1 VSTLPVSLR
10 AVAQDGILGI
20 VAAKPP
26 YLVDPDMKSSQP
38 RQSVQPQEPQ
48 VVIP

>member
-1 VSTLPVSLR
+1 MSTLPVSMR
-10 AVAQDGILGI
+10 AVAQDGIIGI

-38 RQSVQPQEPQ
+38 RESV
-48 VVIP
+48 